1 MATTVVPSAYAPSPA
16 PVRRYD
22 HFFFSGMALLILVTI
37 FIGFGRS
44 YYLAG
49 VFQAPLPNRL
59 VHIHGAIFTCWIV
72 LLIAQTLLVSAHRVD
87 IHRRLGLA
95 GFGLAC
101 IMPVVA
107 ILAAIDSM
115 VRHASRPSALAFFVV
130 PTFDILAFVPLVFFR
145 VEVSLRRGDSQA
157 ADSSGY
163 DCHSRRSGGAL
174 AGSRC
179 MVGPASLGMDNRFVP
194 DSAVRLRSFFD
205 QEDSSRHAVGQRCV
219 SISPA
224 HPRANWTEPCL
235 ADFCCVGAA
244 CGEMRRP
251 GQG

>member
-16 PVRRYD
+16 PGRRYD
-22 HFFFSGMALLILVTI
+22 HLFFSGMAFLILATV
-37 FIGFGRS
+37 FIGFARS

-87 IHRRLGLA
+87 IHRRLGLV

-115 VRHASRPSALAFFVV
+115 VRHASRPNALAFFAV
-130 PTFDILAFVPLVFFR
+130 PAFDILAFMPLIFFAWKYRSNAATHKRLILLATIAILDAAVARWPIHASWWGLHPSEWVTELFLVPLFAYDLFSIRKIHRATLWGSVMFLF
-145 VEVSLRRGDSQA
+145 LQHIRGPIGQSHVWQA
-157 ADSSGY
+157 FA
-163 DCHSRRSGGAL
+163 AW
-174 AGSRC
+174 
-179 MVGPASLGMDNRFVP
+179 V
-194 DSAVRLRSFFD
+194 
-205 QEDSSRHAVGQRCV
+205 QHAAR
-219 SISPA
+219 
-224 HPRANWTEPCL
+224 
-235 ADFCCVGAA
+235 
-244 CGEMRRP
+244 
-251 GQG
+251 